1 MSKTQLSR
9 LLDEEEYETVSK
21 ENFITDDNEGV
32 YLSSSEPRRRID
44 YVLVFETCEE
54 NEEASEQSA
63 AATLKLTT
71 QRTYFENQLE
81 RLGLILQRQTRA
93 IQQVRP
99 LFDLFSK

>member
-9 LLDEEEYETVSK
+9 LLDEEEYETVS

-54 NEEASEQSA
+54 DEEASEQSA

-81 RLGLILQRQTRA
+81 RRGLILQRQTRA

-99 LFDLFSK
+99 FFDLFSK